1 VNKMFAP
8 KHKLSMRA
16 LVGFTLIELISV
28 IVLMSIVMLGITGF
42 IGTGVQIYVDA
53 TERDQ
58 LLGDSRFV
66 IERMN
71 REIRQALPNSI
82 RLAGDVQAHCLEFIP
97 VRWSTFYEEVPV
109 FPEAASNVLTAVD
122 LVGLGG
128 ESYVATADPNDY
140 VVVYATSASQAY
152 DVSQSSGDSR
162 KFGLASIANVA
173 SSAIATITLDSS
185 VTFEADSPFSRLYVV
200 DELVVSYCVREVGG
214 NSGSGT
220 KNIYRHVNVHGVTQ
234 QIYKT
239 GGVLMA
245 ENVDNALSANPLAS
259 PGEDDPFRVYDD
271 SLLRNSFT
279 RILLRFKRNEE
290 IVVFNNEVHIP
301 NTP

>member
-1 VNKMFAP
+1 MNKMPAP

-16 LVGFTLIELISV
+16 LFGFTLIELISV

-82 RLAGDVQAHCLEFIP
+82 RLAGDAQAHCLEYIP

-109 FPEAASNVLTAVD
+109 FPETASSLVTAVN
-122 LVGLGG
+122 LVGLGA
-128 ESYVATADPNDY
+128 ESYVDDVDPNDF

-152 DVSQSSGDSR
+152 DVSQVSGNSR
-162 KFGLASIANVA
+162 KFGFASIT
-173 SSAIATITLDSS
+173 SSALATITLDSS

-200 DELVVSYCVREVGG
+200 DELTVSYCVREVGG

-220 KNIYRHVNVHGVTQ
+220 KNIYRHVNVHGLTQ

-245 ENVDNALSANPLAS
+245 ENVDNALSASPLAS
-259 PGEDDPFRVYDD
+259 PSEDDPFRVYDD

>member
-1 VNKMFAP
+1 MRQRHAPAKNKP
-8 KHKLSMRA
+8 TLRA
-16 LVGFTLIELISV
+16 LFGFTLIELISV

-82 RLAGDVQAHCLEFIP
+82 RLAGDSQAHCLEFIP
-97 VRWSTFYEEVPV
+97 VRWSTFYEDVPV
-109 FPEAASNVLTAVD
+109 FPQAASSLVTAVN
-122 LVGLGG
+122 LVGLGA
-128 ESYVATADPNDY
+128 ESYVDNADPNDF

-152 DVSQSSGDSR
+152 DVSQVSGNSR
-162 KFGLASIANVA
+162 KFGFSGIT
-173 SSAIATITLDSS
+173 SSALATITLDSS

-200 DELVVSYCVREVGG
+200 DELAVSYCVREVGG
-214 NSGSGT
+214 NAVSGS
-220 KNIYRHVNVHGVTQ
+220 KNIYRHASPHGLTQ

-245 ENVDNALSANPLAS
+245 ENIDNSLSANPLTA
-259 PGEDDPFRVYDD
+259 PAEDDPFRVYDD

>member
-1 VNKMFAP
+1 MFRYNAP
-8 KHKLSMRA
+8 KKPRSLLRS
-16 LVGFTLIELISV
+16 LCGFTLIELISV
-28 IVLMSIVMLGITGF
+28 IMLMSIVMLGITGF
-42 IGTGVQIYVDA
+42 IGSGVQIYVDA

-82 RLAGDVQAHCLEFIP
+82 RLAGDAQAHCLEFIP
-97 VRWSTFYEEVPV
+97 VRWSTFYENVPV
-109 FPEAASNVLTAVD
+109 FPEVASNLVTAVN
-122 LVGLGG
+122 LVGLGA
-128 ESYVATADPNDY
+128 ESYVDDADDSDY
-140 VVVYATSASQAY
+140 VVVYATSTEQVY
-152 DVSQSSGDSR
+152 DTGELSGNSR
-162 KFGLASIANVA
+162 KFGFSSIT
-173 SSAIATITLDSS
+173 SSALATITLDST
-185 VTFEADSPFSRLYVV
+185 VRFEADSPSSRLYVV
-200 DELVVSYCVREVGG
+200 DEQAISYCVREVGG
-214 NSGSGT
+214 SSGSGS
-220 KNIYRHVNVHGVTQ
+220 KHIYRHINSHTASQ

-245 ENVDNALSANPLAS
+245 ENVDNALSANPLLS
-259 PGEDDPFRVYDD
+259 PDEDDPFRVYDD

-279 RILLRFKRNEE
+279 RILLRFKRNDE

>member
-1 VNKMFAP
+1 VNKMSAP

-16 LVGFTLIELISV
+16 LFGFTLIELISV

-82 RLAGDVQAHCLEFIP
+82 RLAGDAQAHCLEFIP

-109 FPEAASNVLTAVD
+109 FPETASSLVTAVN
-122 LVGLGG
+122 LVGLGA
-128 ESYVATADPNDY
+128 ESYVDDVDPNDF

-152 DVSQSSGDSR
+152 DVSQVSGNSR
-162 KFGLASIANVA
+162 KFGFASIT
-173 SSAIATITLDSS
+173 SSALATITLDSS

-200 DELVVSYCVREVGG
+200 DELAVSYCVREVGG

-220 KNIYRHVNVHGVTQ
+220 KNIYRHVNVHGLTQ

-245 ENVDNALSANPLAS
+245 ENVDNALSASPLVS
-259 PGEDDPFRVYDD
+259 PDEDDPFRVYDD

>member
-1 VNKMFAP
+1 MNKMFAP

-16 LVGFTLIELISV
+16 LFGFTLIELISV

-109 FPEAASNVLTAVD
+109 FPETASSLVTAVN
-122 LVGLGG
+122 LVGLGA
-128 ESYVATADPNDY
+128 ESYVDNVDPNDF

-152 DVSQSSGDSR
+152 DVSQVSGNSR
-162 KFGLASIANVA
+162 KFGFASIT
-173 SSAIATITLDSS
+173 SSALATITLDSS

-200 DELVVSYCVREVGG
+200 DELAVSYCVREVGG

-220 KNIYRHVNVHGVTQ
+220 KNIYRHVNVHGLTQ

-245 ENVDNALSANPLAS
+245 ENVDNTLSANPLTS

>member
-1 VNKMFAP
+1 MKQKLAP
-8 KHKLSMRA
+8 IKPRSFLQKLF
-16 LVGFTLIELISV
+16 GFTLIELISV
-28 IVLMSIVMLGITGF
+28 IMLMSIVMLGITGF
-42 IGTGVQIYVDA
+42 IGSGVQIYVDA

-82 RLAGDVQAHCLEFIP
+82 RLAGDAQAHCLEFIP
-97 VRWSTFYEEVPV
+97 VQWSTFYDDVPV
-109 FPEAASNVLTAVD
+109 FPESASNLVSAVN
-122 LVGLGG
+122 LVGVDADN
-128 ESYVATADPNDY
+128 YVDVADPNDF

-152 DVSQSSGDSR
+152 DMSQINGNSR
-162 KFGLASIANVA
+162 KFGFDSITSAALA
-173 SSAIATITLDSS
+173 TLTLDANIQ
-185 VTFEADSPFSRLYVV
+185 FAEDSPFSRLYIV
-200 DELVVSYCVREVGG
+200 DEQAISYCIREVGG
-214 NSGSGT
+214 SGSSGT
-220 KNIYRHVNVHGVTQ
+220 KNIYRHTNVHGLAQ

-245 ENVDNALSANPLAS
+245 ENIDNTLSANPLAS
-259 PGEDDPFRVYDD
+259 PTEDDPFRVYDD
-271 SLLRNSFT
+271 SLLNNAFV

-290 IVVFNNEVHIP
+290 IVVFNNEIHIP